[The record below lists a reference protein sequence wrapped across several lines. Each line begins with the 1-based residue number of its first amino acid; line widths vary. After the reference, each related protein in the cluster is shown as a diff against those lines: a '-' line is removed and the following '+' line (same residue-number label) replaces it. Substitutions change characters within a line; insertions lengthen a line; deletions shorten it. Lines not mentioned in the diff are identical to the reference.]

1 MGLFSKSKPD
11 PNTEIKLNNNNW
23 QLFFRWMEQGENEL
37 PIMMFFDETYA
48 ENQPKD
54 YKFGVELSVFVPNDD
69 DHIYPETVMLK
80 EHVNQDFIDNEELMQ
95 TMIEEANSHTKL
107 TAKLVGIGR
116 KVYRFQTRDLN
127 QLIPI
132 LEKWTE
138 NLKYN
143 RKAET
148 ESRKDWT
155 YYTGIL
161 PNLAERQQISDRVV
175 IESALENGANEEELY
190 KCDFTFSGAENNLK
204 TIQKDLGEEE
214 FIMVKIQD
222 GELILQ
228 RPLPLD
234 LKTVSHFTSYML
246 MSAMSNDSSF
256 NGWGCHIS
264 LMGNFS
270 CLKTT
275 ANTI

>member
-1 MGLFSKSKPD
+1 MGLFSKSKPH

-54 YKFGVELSVFVPNDD
+54 YKFGVELSVFVPNDV

-80 EHVNQDFIDNEELMQ
+80 EHVNQDFIDNEELMR

-143 RKAET
+143 RKTET

-161 PNLAERQQISDRVV
+161 PNLAERQQISDRAV

-204 TIQKDLGEEE
+204 TVQKDLEEE
-214 FIMVKIQD
+214 ETEM
-222 GELILQ
+222 
-228 RPLPLD
+228 
-234 LKTVSHFTSYML
+234 TH
-246 MSAMSNDSSF
+246 
-256 NGWGCHIS
+256 
-264 LMGNFS
+264 
-270 CLKTT
+270 
-275 ANTI
+275 